1 METSEIK
8 KSNGRKL
15 PEGMV
20 QRNYLLP
27 VALVKDIEKA
37 AKDNVRSKNG
47 EVIVRLRD
55 SFKEG

>member
-8 KSNGRKL
+8 KNNGRKL

-27 VALVKDIEKA
+27 EELVEQIEAA
-37 AKDNVRSKNG
+37 AKENVRSKNG